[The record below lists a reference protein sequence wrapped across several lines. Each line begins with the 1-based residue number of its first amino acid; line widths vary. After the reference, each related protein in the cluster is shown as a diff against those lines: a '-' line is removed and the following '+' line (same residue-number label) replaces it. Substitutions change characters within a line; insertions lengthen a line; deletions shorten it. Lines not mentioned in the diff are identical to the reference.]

1 MPTSN
6 PARRFCAAMNLRW
19 ASMAERIY
27 GGEALS
33 WEGWVEYRGKGR
45 RYLHE
50 TLIPYAADGRVYSA
64 VVVFGRDHTELKLRE
79 QEVASQQ
86 QQLTVSE
93 ALKSAIFATQ
103 TG

>member
-1 MPTSN
+1 M
-6 PARRFCAAMNLRW
+6 
-19 ASMAERIY
+19 ASMRSFGISSVIGMPAT
-27 GGEALS
+27 
-33 WEGWVEYRGKGR
+33 VEYRGKGR

-93 ALKSAIFATQ
+93 ALKSAIQNKNLSIDDVENFVGTKR
-103 TG
+103 